1 MNFKTPSCLLCE
13 CLATEHFLEVSDHV
27 TGRWFTLRRCAKCDF
42 VFTALIPENLD
53 EFYPKSYR
61 NYHPL
66 LLIILG
72 AIHRLRMRPWRRTS
86 GSALEIGCGHGFML
100 AGLRD
105 IGWRVIGIE
114 RSEESAAHARN
125 TLGLPVIVG
134 SLDAVFGVA
143 DASSSSP
150 TSVVKYVIS
159 TRGESSVVGRQ
170 FDLIIMNQVLE
181 HLPDPMNYLHTCAR
195 LLKPSGELII
205 GVPNLNSWQFRFGR
219 RHTTSL
225 DVPRHLCHFTPDTL
239 RTALYR
245 AGLRMES
252 IRTVN
257 LEYDPFAWVQSTLNF
272 LGFPPFLLLHWL
284 SGTDRD
290 RIVTLSG
297 IVMVLL
303 TIVLSGP
310 ALLVSVISWLCG
322 AGGFMQVS
330 AKLMPAN
337 RLSSGLAKNVGA
349 GSSPSELAV

>member
-1 MNFKTPSCLLCE
+1 M
-13 CLATEHFLEVSDHV
+13 
-27 TGRWFTLRRCAKCDF
+27 TGRWFTLRRYPKCDF

-72 AIHRLRMRPWRRTS
+72 AIHRLRMRSWRRTS
-86 GSALEIGCGHGFML
+86 GSALGIGCGHGFML
-100 AGLRD
+100 ARLRD

-134 SLDAVFGVA
+134 SLDAVFDLA

-150 TSVVKYVIS
+150 TSVVKYVMS

-205 GVPNLNSWQFRFGR
+205 AVPNLNSWQFRFGR
-219 RHTTSL
+219 RHTQWL
-225 DVPRHLCHFTPDTL
+225 DVPRHLCRFTPDTL
-239 RTALYR
+239 RTAL
-245 AGLRMES
+245 
-252 IRTVN
+252 
-257 LEYDPFAWVQSTLNF
+257 
-272 LGFPPFLLLHWL
+272 
-284 SGTDRD
+284 
-290 RIVTLSG
+290 
-297 IVMVLL
+297 
-303 TIVLSGP
+303 
-310 ALLVSVISWLCG
+310 
-322 AGGFMQVS
+322 
-330 AKLMPAN
+330 
-337 RLSSGLAKNVGA
+337 
-349 GSSPSELAV
+349 